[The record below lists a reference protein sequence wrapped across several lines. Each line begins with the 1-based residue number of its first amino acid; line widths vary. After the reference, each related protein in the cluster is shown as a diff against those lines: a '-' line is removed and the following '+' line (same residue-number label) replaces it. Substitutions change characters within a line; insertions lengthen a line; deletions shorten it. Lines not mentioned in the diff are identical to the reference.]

1 METGDQGQSALTA
14 RQRVRDLYAT
24 PLGRDI
30 VDKILLQSGVSPA
43 VLRVAGGLR
52 LSTLGR
58 LAQRFTGPGLMDALL
73 ERHTPHPHPGPP
85 GAPPDA
91 WWREAVFYQVYPRSF
106 SDSDGDGI
114 GDLRGIIT
122 RLDYLAELGVDCLW
136 LSPIFASPNQD
147 MGYDISD
154 YRDVMAEMGT
164 LADVD
169 ELIEGC
175 HRRGM
180 RIILDLVVNHTSTQH
195 AWFQRAVA
203 DPEGHYGDYYFLR
216 PGSPDRPPN
225 NWDSFFSG
233 PAWRW
238 IPDAERWA
246 LHLFADHQMDLNW
259 SNPALRSEVADI
271 VGWWLDRGIDGFR
284 LDVINYISKADGL
297 PDGNRIVGELMEFTG
312 VEHYFYGP
320 HLDEYLRELRREGFT
335 RPDGS
340 VAVMVGETPGIGIEG
355 ARLLSNTSRA
365 ELDLVF
371 NFDVLDLPGRTRWH
385 DYRYDLNYL
394 KQFWL
399 GWQARLRPGDWI
411 ALFLDNHDNPRMLS
425 KVAHGAERDPAVR
438 TAIAK
443 LLGTL
448 QLTMRGTPFLYQG
461 QELAAVNQAF
471 TTLDD
476 LRDVE
481 SLNRYQELLDAG
493 DTPAAAWNEIMT
505 GTRDHARVPIRWG
518 DPPPALEQHPT
529 IPELVEGSAP
539 TAWLPG
545 KDETPGFTAADQRA
559 DPDSVWHWYRRLIAL
574 RRECPALTRGSFR
587 PLSVA
592 TRSYL
597 GYLREL
603 DGERWLIEANLSG
616 QPLRRPRHDLVTE
629 PILGHAHGPVMAP
642 WEATVARVV
651 SG

>member
-1 METGDQGQSALTA
+1 MNAAGQGSSALHA
-14 RQRVRDLYAT
+14 RQRVRDLYDT

-43 VLRVAGGLR
+43 VLRVSGGLR

-73 ERHTPHPHPGPP
+73 GLVNAHAEP
-85 GAPPDA
+85 APDGEPADA

-106 SDSDGDGI
+106 CDSDGDGI
-114 GDLRGIIT
+114 GDLRGIIS

-180 RIILDLVVNHTSTQH
+180 RIILDLVVNHTSAEH
-195 AWFQRAVA
+195 AWFQQAVA
-203 DPEGHYGDYYFLR
+203 DPEGPYGDYYILR
-216 PGSPDRPPN
+216 EGSPDQPPN

-238 IPDAERWA
+238 IPEAGRWA

-271 VGWWLDRGIDGFR
+271 VRWWLDRGVDGFR

-297 PDGNRIVGELMEFTG
+297 PDGNRFVGELMEFTG

-320 HLDEYLRELRREGFT
+320 RLDEHLRELRREGFT

-355 ARLLSNTSRA
+355 ARLLSNTSRG
-365 ELDLVF
+365 EMDLVF

-394 KQFWL
+394 KRFWL

-425 KVAHGAERDPAVR
+425 KVGHGAEQDPSVR

-443 LLGTL
+443 LLATL
-448 QLTMRGTPFLYQG
+448 QLTMRGTPFLFQG
-461 QELAAVNQAF
+461 QELAAVNQSF
-471 TTLDD
+471 TGLDD

-481 SLNRYQELLDAG
+481 SLNRYRDLVDAG
-493 DTPAAAWNEIMT
+493 TPPDAAWSEVLA
-505 GTRDHARVPIRWG
+505 GSRDHARVPMRWG
-518 DPPPALEQHPT
+518 DDAGFGPNP
-529 IPELVEGSAP
+529 
-539 TAWLPG
+539 WLPG
-545 KDETPGFTAADQRA
+545 RDDIPGFTAAEQRA
-559 DPDSVWHWYRRLIAL
+559 DPESVWHWYRRLIAL
-574 RRECPALTRGSFR
+574 RREHPALTRGSFR
-587 PLSVA
+587 PVGSSR
-592 TRSYL
+592 RSYL
-597 GYLREL
+597 GFVREL
-603 DGERWLIEANLSG
+603 DGESWLIEANLSG
-616 QPLRRPRHDLVTE
+616 RPLRRPRHGLIAE
-629 PILGHAHGPVMAP
+629 PALGRGSGPIMQP
-642 WEATVARVV
+642 WESTLGRIRDRFSAKAR
-651 SG
+651 